1 MLSSPAEHDPFN
13 MFRQYVVLCTCVC
26 RRLKWMRFWEMT
38 TNALKLFKGV
48 KKLSRTHQQM
58 SEKKILHNK
67 FIFIP
72 VVDVCSEQFF
82 FLLFFIPFFLSHL
95 TKIYDIQYTRPRI
108 RM

>member
-1 MLSSPAEHDPFN
+1 
-13 MFRQYVVLCTCVC
+13 
-26 RRLKWMRFWEMT
+26 MRFWEMT

-58 SEKKILHNK
+58 SEKKYYTTNLYLYRLLMFVQSN
-67 FIFIP
+67 
-72 VVDVCSEQFF
+72 FF
-82 FLLFFIPFFLSHL
+82 FFSFLYRSFLSHL